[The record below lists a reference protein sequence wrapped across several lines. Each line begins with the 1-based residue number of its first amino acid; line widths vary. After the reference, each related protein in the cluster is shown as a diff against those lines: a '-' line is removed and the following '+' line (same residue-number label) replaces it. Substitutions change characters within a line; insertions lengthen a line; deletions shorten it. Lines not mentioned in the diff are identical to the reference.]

1 MYEEC
6 MWILWVVRFHPEYK
20 FQGPRFRSFGDG
32 SGEEFR
38 ESVLIPE
45 LDKMRAHKVKYRLV
59 VDFSGTEI
67 FTPSFMHEAFGGAV
81 RKGYIELLD
90 AYFVD
95 VPDVEEK
102 RVRKYMLEAK
112 EEAERG

>member
-1 MYEEC
+1 MFEERI
-6 MWILWVVRFHPEYK
+6 WVLWVVRFHPEYK
-20 FQGPRFRSFGDG
+20 FQGPRFRSIGEN

-45 LDKMRAHKVKYRLV
+45 LDKMRTHKVKYRFV
-59 VDFSGTEI
+59 IDFSGTEV

-81 RKGYIELLD
+81 RKGYTELLG
-90 AYFVD
+90 AYFVA

-102 RVRKYMLEAK
+102 RVRKYMTDAD
-112 EEAERG
+112 EETND